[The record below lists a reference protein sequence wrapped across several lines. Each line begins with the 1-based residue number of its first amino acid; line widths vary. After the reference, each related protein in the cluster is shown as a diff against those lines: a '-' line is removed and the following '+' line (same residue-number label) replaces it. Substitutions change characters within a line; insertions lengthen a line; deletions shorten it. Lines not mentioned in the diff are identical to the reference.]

1 VNATWG
7 GPGGSATVTTLFTY
21 APSPPA
27 STSVSCVPASFV
39 VGATSQCTA
48 TVSGGAGTTLDGETL
63 TFTQTGGS
71 GSVSFPGAA
80 TCTLSGNGCSI
91 TVTGTSLGQA
101 IIRASYLGDASNA
114 ASSGNT
120 SLTVLAATATSVT
133 CTPSLVDIGG
143 TSTCTATVTGAGGT
157 ITGETITFSQPS
169 GETGSVT
176 VSPPGTCGLGSGGSC
191 SISVT
196 GATPGAVTIEAT
208 YPGDANNGASSGT
221 ASLTALFIH
230 STVTA
235 STSSSSTSSSTGTS
249 STSTSPTSVSTSP
262 TTTSTSTTNTG
273 IQPSSGGLGSAAYL
287 ILAAV
292 AVVVVVFGV
301 VMWRRK
307 VAGDY
312 SNQPA
317 AK

>member
-1 VNATWG
+1 M
-7 GPGGSATVTTLFTY
+7 TTTFTY

-120 SLTVLAATATSVT
+120 SVTVLAATATSVT

-176 VSPPGTCGLGSGGSC
+176 VCSTWDVRPWFRGKLLDIGDRRNPRGRHDRGDVSGRCQQRGELGDGVSYGSLHPQHRHG
-191 SISVT
+191 V
-196 GATPGAVTIEAT
+196 
-208 YPGDANNGASSGT
+208 D
-221 ASLTALFIH
+221 LL
-230 STVTA
+230 
-235 STSSSSTSSSTGTS
+235 
-249 STSTSPTSVSTSP
+249 
-262 TTTSTSTTNTG
+262 
-273 IQPSSGGLGSAAYL
+273 L
-287 ILAAV
+287 ILD
-292 AVVVVVFGV
+292 VVEHGHV
-301 VMWRRK
+301 
-307 VAGDY
+307 
-312 SNQPA
+312 
-317 AK
+317 

>member
-1 VNATWG
+1 M
-7 GPGGSATVTTLFTY
+7 L
-21 APSPPA
+21 
-27 STSVSCVPASFV
+27 
-39 VGATSQCTA
+39 TSQCTA
-48 TVSGGAGTTLDGETL
+48 TVSGGAGSTLDGETL

-120 SLTVLAATATSVT
+120 SVTVLAATATSVT

-176 VSPPGTCGLGSGGSC
+176 VC
-191 SISVT
+191 STWDVRPWFRGKLLDI
-196 GATPGAVTIEAT
+196 GDRRNPGAVTIEAT

-235 STSSSSTSSSTGTS
+235 STSSSSSTSSSTGTS
-249 STSTSPTSVSTSP
+249 STFTSS
-262 TTTSTSTTNTG
+262 TTTSTSYSQSSTTTSSSSTS
-273 IQPSSGGLGSAAYL
+273 SSGGLGSTAYL

-292 AVVVVVFGV
+292 AVIVIVFGV

-307 VAGDY
+307 VAGD

-317 AK
+317 AR